1 VGRALPTITD
11 WGHLDQEFRLLARID
26 QATCI
31 HCNLCLTACNDGAHQ
46 AIRLEGGNGASR
58 LVVEDDYCVGCR
70 LCQYVCP
77 VEGCITFEALEGAAA
92 IH

>member
-31 HCNLCLTACNDGAHQ
+31 RCNLCYAACNDGAHQ
-46 AIRLEGGNGASR
+46 AIRFEGSKGASK

-77 VEGCITFEALEGAAA
+77 VDECITFEELEGAAS